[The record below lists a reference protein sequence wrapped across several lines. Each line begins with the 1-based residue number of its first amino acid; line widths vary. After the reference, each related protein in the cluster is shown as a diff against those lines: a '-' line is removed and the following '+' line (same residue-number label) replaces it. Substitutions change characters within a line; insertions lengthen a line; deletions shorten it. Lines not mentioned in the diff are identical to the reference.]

1 MSHMYRLEGLCVDVR
16 FLSLGSMDNNVYII
30 SDDKAMFVVDPSCE
44 FRSITEALN
53 GATPDAIII
62 THAHYDHMGAAA
74 SLREA
79 TGAPVIASK
88 IDAPDIEH
96 PHDDDAPQIR
106 PCKVDR
112 TVCEGDV
119 VALGDMKWQ
128 VIETPGH
135 TKGSISLFNEA
146 PNGNHPDGLPVLIAG
161 DTLFEGTVGRTDFEG
176 GSMKDMRSSINK
188 LAKLPNDTV
197 VLTGHSNLTTIGDER
212 GRVFARFGANGDD
225 R

>member
-1 MSHMYRLEGLCVDVR
+1 MSRVHELKGLCVDVSY
-16 FLSLGSMDNNVYII
+16 LSLGSMDNNVYII
-30 SDDKAMFVVDPSCE
+30 SDGKALFVVDPSCE
-44 FRSITEALN
+44 FRSITAALD
-53 GATPDAIII
+53 GAVPDAIII

-74 SLREA
+74 SLRKA
-79 TGAPVIASK
+79 TGAPVIASA

-96 PHDDDAPQIR
+96 PHDDDAPQTR

-146 PNGNHPDGLPVLIAG
+146 PNGNHADGYPVLIAG

-176 GSMKDMRSSINK
+176 GSMSDMKASIKK
-188 LAKLPNDTV
+188 LAKLPDDTV
-197 VLTGHSNLTTIGDER
+197 VLCGHSNLTTIADER
-212 GRVFARFGANGDD
+212 RRVFARFGANKK
-225 R
+225 